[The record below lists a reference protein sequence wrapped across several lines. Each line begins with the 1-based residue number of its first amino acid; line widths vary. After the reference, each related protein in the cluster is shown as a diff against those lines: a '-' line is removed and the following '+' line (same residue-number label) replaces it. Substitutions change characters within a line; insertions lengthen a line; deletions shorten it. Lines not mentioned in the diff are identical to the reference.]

1 MAVLRN
7 LLNPVEPE
15 MNTFLNTENLTNLI
29 IENTC
34 FKGADSCID
43 FIDLILRNSKY
54 SFQYSSSVETG
65 LSDHHHLIFSMMK
78 TKLALEETK
87 RLVYRNFKNFSNDYF
102 EEELSS
108 KLDLNNKDY
117 AVSEDNFVNVLNK
130 HAPKKTKIFR
140 GNHKL
145 HVFKTLR
152 LVIMKRS
159 RLKKKLIKLSYL
171 AIDKI
176 IKNNKI

>member
-108 KLDLNNKDY
+108 SSILITRTTRFLRIILLMFLINMHLKRQ
-117 AVSEDNFVNVLNK
+117 
-130 HAPKKTKIFR
+130 KIL
-140 GNHKL
+140 G
-145 HVFKTLR
+145 
-152 LVIMKRS
+152 VITNYMYS
-159 RLKKKLIKLSYL
+159 RL
-171 AIDKI
+171 
-176 IKNNKI
+176 